1 MINRSAAFAVLNAL
15 LLLAGAIDARE
26 RRLPNVLAILLAAA
40 SAIAALASGGVDA
53 LALNALVAFAIC
65 GMLLVLE
72 LFWRTRR
79 GVAGQGIG
87 DIKALFSLV
96 LAAPVRGVISYALA
110 LIGLAITG
118 IAAHRPAL
126 PLLPFLAVAF
136 ICLGLLP
143 SFG

>member
-1 MINRSAAFAVLNAL
+1 MIARSVAFAVLNAL

-26 RRLPNVLAILLAAA
+26 RRLPNVLTVLLAAA

-53 LALNALVAFAIC
+53 LALNALAAFVIC
-65 GMLLVLE
+65 GMLLAFE

-79 GVAGQGIG
+79 GAAGQGMG

-96 LAAPVRGVISYALA
+96 LAAPGRGVISYALA
-110 LIGLAITG
+110 LICLAIAG
-118 IAAHRPAL
+118 IAVHRPAL

>member
-1 MINRSAAFAVLNAL
+1 MIARSVAFAVLNAL

-26 RRLPNVLAILLAAA
+26 RRLPNVLAVLLAVA
-40 SAIAALASGGVDA
+40 SAIAAFASGGVNA
-53 LALNALVAFAIC
+53 LALNALAAFVIC
-65 GMLLVLE
+65 GMLLAFE

-79 GVAGQGIG
+79 GAAGQGMG

-110 LIGLAITG
+110 LTCLAITG
-118 IAAHRPAL
+118 IVVHRPAL
-126 PLLPFLAVAF
+126 PLLPFIAVAF

>member
-1 MINRSAAFAVLNAL
+1 MIARSVAFAVLNAL
-15 LLLAGAIDARE
+15 LLLAGTIDARE

-40 SAIAALASGGVDA
+40 SAIAALASGGVNA
-53 LALNALVAFAIC
+53 LALNALAAFVIC
-65 GMLLVLE
+65 GMLLAFE

-79 GVAGQGIG
+79 GAAGQGIG

-118 IAAHRPAL
+118 IAVHRPAL

>member
-1 MINRSAAFAVLNAL
+1 MIARSVAFAVLNAL
-15 LLLAGAIDARE
+15 LLLAGVIDARE
-26 RRLPNVLAILLAAA
+26 RRLPNVLAVLLAAA

-53 LALNALVAFAIC
+53 LALNALAAFVIC
-65 GMLLVLE
+65 GMLLAFE

-79 GVAGQGIG
+79 GAAGQGMG

-110 LIGLAITG
+110 LICLAITG
-118 IAAHRPAL
+118 IAVHRPAL

>member
-1 MINRSAAFAVLNAL
+1 MIDRSAAFAVLNAL

-53 LALNALVAFAIC
+53 LALNALAAFAIC

-79 GVAGQGIG
+79 GAPGQGIG

-118 IAAHRPAL
+118 IAVHRPSL

>member
-1 MINRSAAFAVLNAL
+1 MIARSVAFAVLNAL

-26 RRLPNVLAILLAAA
+26 RRLPNVLAVLLAAA

-53 LALNALVAFAIC
+53 LALNAIAAFVIC
-65 GMLLVLE
+65 GMLLAFE

-79 GVAGQGIG
+79 GAAGQGMG

-110 LIGLAITG
+110 LICLAITG
-118 IAAHRPAL
+118 IAVHRPAL

>member
-1 MINRSAAFAVLNAL
+1 MIVRSVAFAVLNAL

-26 RRLPNVLAILLAAA
+26 RRLPNVLAVLLAAA
-40 SAIAALASGGVDA
+40 SAIAALASGGVNA
-53 LALNALVAFAIC
+53 LALNSLAAFVIC
-65 GMLLVLE
+65 GMLLAFE

-79 GVAGQGIG
+79 GAAGQGMG

-96 LAAPVRGVISYALA
+96 LAAPVRGVISYTLA
-110 LIGLAITG
+110 LICLAITG
-118 IAAHRPAL
+118 IAVHRPAL

>member
-1 MINRSAAFAVLNAL
+1 MIARSVAFAVLNAL

-26 RRLPNVLAILLAAA
+26 RRLPNVLAVLLAAA

-53 LALNALVAFAIC
+53 LALNALAAFVIC
-65 GMLLVLE
+65 GMLLAFE

-79 GVAGQGIG
+79 GAAGQGMG

-110 LIGLAITG
+110 LTCLAIIG
-118 IAAHRPAL
+118 IAVHRPAL

-143 SFG
+143 SFS

>member
-1 MINRSAAFAVLNAL
+1 MIARSVAFAVLNAL
-15 LLLAGAIDARE
+15 LLLAGVIDARE
-26 RRLPNVLAILLAAA
+26 RRLPNVLAVLLAAA

-53 LALNALVAFAIC
+53 LALNALAAFVIC
-65 GMLLVLE
+65 GMLLAFE

-79 GVAGQGIG
+79 GAAGQGMG

-110 LIGLAITG
+110 LTCLAITG
-118 IAAHRPAL
+118 IAVHRPAL
-126 PLLPFLAVAF
+126 PLLPFIAVAF

>member
-1 MINRSAAFAVLNAL
+1 MIARSVAFAVLNAL

-26 RRLPNVLAILLAAA
+26 RRLPNVLAVLLAAA

-53 LALNALVAFAIC
+53 LALNALAAFVIC
-65 GMLLVLE
+65 GMLLAFE
-72 LFWRTRR
+72 FFWRTRR

-110 LIGLAITG
+110 LICLAITG
-118 IAAHRPAL
+118 IAVHRPAL

-136 ICLGLLP
+136 ICLGFLP

>member
-1 MINRSAAFAVLNAL
+1 MIARSVAFAVLNAL

-26 RRLPNVLAILLAAA
+26 RRLPNVLAVLLAAA
-40 SAIAALASGGVDA
+40 SAIAALASGGVNA
-53 LALNALVAFAIC
+53 LALNSLAAFVIC
-65 GMLLVLE
+65 GMLLAFE

-79 GVAGQGIG
+79 GAAGQGMG

-110 LIGLAITG
+110 LICLAITG
-118 IAAHRPAL
+118 IAVHRPAL

-136 ICLGLLP
+136 ICLGFLP

>member
-1 MINRSAAFAVLNAL
+1 MLANAGFRTCSPYCSL
-15 LLLAGAIDARE
+15 LPPPSQ
-26 RRLPNVLAILLAAA
+26 RLHQ
-40 SAIAALASGGVDA
+40 
-53 LALNALVAFAIC
+53 
-65 GMLLVLE
+65 E
-72 LFWRTRR
+72 
-79 GVAGQGIG
+79 
-87 DIKALFSLV
+87 ALFSLV

-118 IAAHRPAL
+118 IAVHRPAL

>member
-53 LALNALVAFAIC
+53 LALNALAAFAIC

-79 GVAGQGIG
+79 GAPGQGIG

-96 LAAPVRGVISYALA
+96 LASPARGVISYALA
-110 LIGLAITG
+110 LIGLAIAG
-118 IAAHRPAL
+118 IAVHRPAL

>member
-15 LLLAGAIDARE
+15 LLLAGAIDARK

-53 LALNALVAFAIC
+53 LALNALAAFTIC
-65 GMLLVLE
+65 GMLLAFE

-79 GVAGQGIG
+79 GAPGQGIG

-110 LIGLAITG
+110 LIGLAIAG
-118 IAAHRPAL
+118 IAVHRPAL

>member
-1 MINRSAAFAVLNAL
+1 MIARSVAFAVLNAL

-26 RRLPNVLAILLAAA
+26 RRLPNVLAVLLVAA
-40 SAIAALASGGVDA
+40 SAIAALASGGVNA
-53 LALNALVAFAIC
+53 LALNALAAFAIC
-65 GMLLVLE
+65 GMLFAFE

-79 GVAGQGIG
+79 GAAGQGIG

-110 LIGLAITG
+110 LICLAITG
-118 IAAHRPAL
+118 IAVHRPAL